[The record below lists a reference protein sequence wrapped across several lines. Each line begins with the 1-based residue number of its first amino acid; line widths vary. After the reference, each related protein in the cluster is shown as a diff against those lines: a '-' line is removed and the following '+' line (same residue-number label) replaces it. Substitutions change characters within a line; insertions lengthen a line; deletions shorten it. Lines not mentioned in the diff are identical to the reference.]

1 MYAVFLC
8 LALVLFPDA
17 ALRGAGLGLDICLRA
32 VVPSLLPFM
41 LLSSIAVESG
51 WGLRLGRL
59 LSPLLSPL
67 FGIDSA
73 GALCLM
79 TGLIGGYPCGARTV
93 ASAVDGGLMTK
104 SSGEKALAFCNNSG
118 PLFIIGTA
126 GANVYGSTRIGVM
139 LYLCHCV
146 GAGVAALIFGRG
158 SRGSGAAP
166 ARVKPPGA
174 GVLFGRAARESGAAI
189 VSVCA
194 LIITFSAIIEALRL
208 SRFPFLVGVIEVSR
222 GVRELGRFG
231 SAALPLSAA
240 YLSWGGLSV
249 HFQTEA
255 VAPGLSKRY
264 YYAGKII
271 SSVSAGLMCIV
282 MQRLSII

>member
-8 LALVLFPDA
+8 LAMVIFPDA

-51 WGLRLGRL
+51 WGLKLGRIFSPVL
-59 LSPLLSPL
+59 RPLL
-67 FGIDSA
+67 GIDPA
-73 GALCLM
+73 GSMCLI

-93 ASAVDGGLMTK
+93 ASAVDSGLMSK
-104 SSGEKALAFCNNSG
+104 ANGEKALAFSNNSG

-126 GANVYGSTRIGVM
+126 GANVYGSTRTGAM
-139 LYLCHCV
+139 LYLCHCI
-146 GAGVAALIFGRG
+146 GAVAAALIFGRG
-158 SRGSGAAP
+158 SRGRGAAP
-166 ARVKPPGA
+166 ARVSPPGA
-174 GVLFGRAARESGAAI
+174 GALFGKAARESGAAI

-194 LIITFSAIIEALRL
+194 LIITFSAIVEALRL
-208 SRFPFLVGVIEVSR
+208 SRFPFLVGIIEVSR
-222 GVRELGRFG
+222 GVQELGRFG

-271 SSVSAGLMCIV
+271 SSISAGLACIV
-282 MQRLSII
+282 MQRFGII

>member
-8 LALVLFPDA
+8 LALVIFPDA

-51 WGLRLGRL
+51 WGLKLGRIFSPVL
-59 LSPLLSPL
+59 RPLL
-67 FGIDSA
+67 GIDPA
-73 GALCLM
+73 GSMCLI

-93 ASAVDGGLMTK
+93 ASAVDSGLMSK
-104 SSGEKALAFCNNSG
+104 ANGEKALAFSNNSG

-126 GANVYGSTRIGVM
+126 GANVYGSTRTGMM
-139 LYLCHCV
+139 LYICHAL
-146 GAGVAALIFGRG
+146 GAIAAALIFGRG
-158 SRGSGAAP
+158 SRGSGAAL

-174 GVLFGRAARESGAAI
+174 GVLFGKAARESGAAI

-194 LIITFSAIIEALRL
+194 LIITFSAVIEALRL
-208 SRFPFLVGVIEVSR
+208 SRFPFLVGMVEVSR
-222 GVRELGRFG
+222 GVQELGRFG
-231 SAALPLSAA
+231 PAALPLSAA

-264 YYAGKII
+264 YYIGKII
-271 SSVSAGLMCIV
+271 SSLAAGLACIV
-282 MQRLSII
+282 MQRFGII